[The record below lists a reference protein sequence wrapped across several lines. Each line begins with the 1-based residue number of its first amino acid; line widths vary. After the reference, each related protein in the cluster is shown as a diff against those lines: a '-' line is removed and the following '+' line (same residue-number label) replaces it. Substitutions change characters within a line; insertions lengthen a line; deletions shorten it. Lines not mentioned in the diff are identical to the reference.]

1 MSSLTIRKDYPNG
14 YPNDALSILKAMS
27 FSNGKNIAV
36 VGSMSLRSQIYAG
49 DYDAFE
55 KVETHGS
62 SSIAIRNLIIKFK
75 SIIRAVRKIPFTYIA
90 DIKSGS
96 VEEWKIIG
104 TPYNFVN
111 SKSVLNR
118 LYDSDIISAEEHAH
132 GLRRLKRNPTKLELL
147 RLHRDF
153 RPNIVRW
160 KPSEVLQGF
169 KTLKDGRKYTLEEAF
184 TSPIITK
191 LDIVSWVQ
199 NNRFTDFSIIYEF
212 KHNGT
217 PLNPGMGDF
226 EESIQNNIFELYSDK
241 NYFKMAK
248 RLFSFARFKNNQR
261 VLDLLSPMFN
271 GDLGRLYM
279 VYGDIGT
286 LESMFDVVGSLPYEK
301 LLIEIDQFKARLSNI
316 SLPKYMEIED
326 RIFEHINK
334 IAKNIHYKEKSLKM
348 LIDLKNELSLIL
360 SHYSKQYLIDYKL
373 FPSYH

>member
-1 MSSLTIRKDYPNG
+1 MSSSTIRKEYPSG
-14 YPNDALSILKAMS
+14 YPNDALSVLKAMS
-27 FSNGKNIAV
+27 FSSGKNVAV

-55 KVETHGS
+55 KVQTHGS
-62 SSIAIRNLIIKFK
+62 ESIALRNLVIKFK

-96 VEEWKIIG
+96 IEEWKIIG
-104 TPYNFVN
+104 TPYNHIH
-111 SKSVLNR
+111 SKATLNK
-118 LYDSDIISAEEHAH
+118 LYDEDVIDRGQHAE
-132 GLRRLKRNPTKLELL
+132 GLRRLKKNPTKLELL

-153 RPNIVRW
+153 RPNVIRW

-212 KHNGT
+212 KHNEKI
-217 PLNPGMGDF
+217 LNPGMGEF

-248 RLFSFARFKNNQR
+248 RLFSFARFKNNQK

-286 LESMFDVVGSLPYEK
+286 IESMFDVIGTLPHEK

-316 SLPKYMEIED
+316 SLPSYMQIE
-326 RIFEHINK
+326 EHIFQHIDE
-334 IAKNIHYKEKSLKM
+334 IAKTIYYKEKSLK
-348 LIDLKNELSLIL
+348 LLTELKNQLSSIL
-360 SHYSKQYLIDYKL
+360 SHYSKEYLLKHKL
-373 FPSYH
+373 MPSYR